1 MHASFLLLQHAR
13 SRLIYYQTSLCYYTE
28 LEVYLSLLLIYG
40 HMAEVVESW
49 RVEKLKDIKV
59 ASTRN
64 QSNLDLS
71 SEETSM

>member
-1 MHASFLLLQHAR
+1 
-13 SRLIYYQTSLCYYTE
+13 LIYDQTTIFQYYTKI
-28 LEVYLSLLLIYG
+28 EVFISLLPNIYG

-59 ASTRN
+59 ASTQN

>member
-13 SRLIYYQTSLCYYTE
+13 SRLIYDQTTEYYTE
-28 LEVYLSLLLIYG
+28 FEVFISLLLMYG

-71 SEETSM
+71 SKETSM

>member
-1 MHASFLLLQHAR
+1 
-13 SRLIYYQTSLCYYTE
+13 
-28 LEVYLSLLLIYG
+28 
-40 HMAEVVESW
+40 MAEVVESW

-59 ASTRN
+59 ASTQN